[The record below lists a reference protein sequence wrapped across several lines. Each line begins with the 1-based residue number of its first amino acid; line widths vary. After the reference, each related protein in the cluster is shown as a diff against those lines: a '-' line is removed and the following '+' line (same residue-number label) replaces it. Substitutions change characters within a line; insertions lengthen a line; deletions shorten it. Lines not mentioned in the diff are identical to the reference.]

1 MIRTENFRDDVED
14 FIESLN
20 HCLYIEAKVAIDG
33 FPNISFQE
41 IGVPHLKLLRPKSR
55 AIQLERKMKQEGY
68 SFEQALL
75 IIEEL
80 KSEYWIDDYYPI
92 LEEREKELI
101 EEYYV
106 DYINPLADKDDVE
119 AIITEYMEHC
129 YIKRNE
135 IYSETIAILR
145 GIPEISPNET
155 HTEIITTPRSTP
167 ETSPKKYLS
176 KKQAAIYL
184 KLTGKQKLYDPDTHP
199 NKIANELAKTLSN
212 LTSKTSGEQL
222 YWTWREFDQGI
233 HPYVNSI
240 IESDKSLGDKKRE
253 IKPLQKDF
261 NEILKL
267 YPETEE
273 LVRPHLDKIEARLS
287 SM

>member
-1 MIRTENFRDDVED
+1 MIRKESFRDDVED

-41 IGVPHLKLLRPKSR
+41 IRVPHLKLLRPKSR

-92 LEEREKELI
+92 LEERVKELI

-106 DYINPLADKDDVE
+106 DHINPLADEDDVE
-119 AIITEYMEHC
+119 EIITEYMEYC
-129 YIKRNE
+129 DRKRNE
-135 IYSETIAILR
+135 IYSETIAIL
-145 GIPEISPNET
+145 GGSLEISPNET
-155 HTEIITTPRSTP
+155 QTEIISSARSIP
-167 ETSPKKYLS
+167 ETSTQEYLHYEEAS
-176 KKQAAIYL
+176 IYIE
-184 KLTGKQKLYDPDTHP
+184 LTGEKIRDPRSDSL
-199 NKIANELAKTLSN
+199 KIANDLAQTLCNKTAP
-212 LTSKTSGEQL
+212 TSGEQL
-222 YWTWREFDQGI
+222 YVI
-233 HPYVNSI
+233 H
-240 IESDKSLGDKKRE
+240 KRE
-253 IKPLQKDF
+253 LRDGIERYVSSKISTDSKRSIQNLRKRF
-261 NEILKL
+261 KNIVKL

-273 LVRPHLDKIEARLS
+273 LVRPHLDKIEGRLS